1 MKRFLLALTLIVAVA
16 LVMAGCG
23 NTSEFSMG
31 MELNPDGKGGVITV
45 QDPDAGDCVAAGSI
59 ILGENDTVYIEPAL
73 EGDVVIR
80 IQMFPESEADIDDDP
95 ALLTEEF
102 TDESKEIPLEIDV
115 SGTEPIEC
123 GIAPGDYMVYA
134 TTVTGSGSGTINIH
148 VGEQVDPWTQ
158 AATAEEAAKG
168 AGLDSFE
175 VPDGVQTSLGPVA
188 PLSFGYQEG
197 VAEADISAAAV
208 EMRARKGLKASYED
222 VSFDENEYKYEWSR
236 DIGGTI
242 VKCFGNRDGEATKT
256 VWSDD
261 TYSYALLAYGAGGD
275 DDYGLPAEDLDGLVE
290 AIK

>member
-1 MKRFLLALTLIVAVA
+1 MKKIILALTLVFAAA
-16 LVMAGCG
+16 LVVAGCG
-23 NTSEFSMG
+23 TTSEFSLVVG
-31 MELNPDGKGGVITV
+31 DESHAVLTADNAEDG
-45 QDPDAGDCVAAGSI
+45 DFAMAGSLTI
-59 ILGENDTVYIEPAL
+59 GEDDILYIEPGL
-73 EGDVVIR
+73 DEGTINIKLIPDSAID
-80 IQMFPESEADIDDDP
+80 QEADAEDVQASMDP
-95 ALLTEEF
+95 EKAQLDL
-102 TDESKEIPLEIDV
+102 DV
-115 SGTEPIEC
+115 EGTEPIEC
-123 GIAPGDYMVYA
+123 GLPAGEYTIFA
-134 TTVTGSGSGTINIH
+134 TVVKGGSGSIVFR
-148 VGEQVDPWTQ
+148 VGEQNEPWTQ

-168 AGLDSFE
+168 AGLDRFE

-242 VKCFGNRDGEATKT
+242 VKCYGNRDGEATKT